1 MVNATGGGGEKKM
14 KTSSSMRQIANVAYG
29 GLLAYG
35 TVYDGLEK
43 SAKVL
48 GSSLQKES
56 VQVVEHQVRIFYI
69 INIFDFK
76 TNKRMEYFYLL
87 IMSSDF
93 HLLVWKRSSS
103 CSD

>member
-56 VQVVEHQVRIFYI
+56 VQVVEHQVKIFCI
-69 INIFDFK
+69 IDIFNFK
-76 TNKRMEYFYLL
+76 MNKT
-87 IMSSDF
+87 
-93 HLLVWKRSSS
+93 K
-103 CSD
+103 

>member
-1 MVNATGGGGEKKM
+1 
-14 KTSSSMRQIANVAYG
+14 MRQIANVAYG

-56 VQVVEHQVRIFYI
+56 VQVVEHQVRIFDLINVLDLKIYI
-69 INIFDFK
+69 KQREVLFLQSNNF
-76 TNKRMEYFYLL
+76 
-87 IMSSDF
+87 
-93 HLLVWKRSSS
+93 
-103 CSD
+103 C

>member
-1 MVNATGGGGEKKM
+1 M

-56 VQVVEHQVRIFYI
+56 VQVVEHQYGKEAAAVATDSMSAAGNAVMTYL
-69 INIFDFK
+69 NVQSLGAKGLAKK
-76 TNKRMEYFYLL
+76 TAKNTGKTLA
-87 IMSSDF
+87 
-93 HLLVWKRSSS
+93 KK
-103 CSD
+103 